1 MRVLLVFLQPSLRVA
16 FLTLRTI
23 RTPAVAAVR
32 GGATGASPLTK
43 GVLYRALVV
52 TIHTDLEEV
61 SR

>member
-1 MRVLLVFLQPSLRVA
+1 MRVLLVFLQASLRVA

-32 GGATGASPLTK
+32 GATGTSPLTK

-52 TIHTDLEEV
+52 TIHPDLEEV